1 MSNFSDIPPSQF
13 DDLVKD
19 HPVVFISYSWDS
31 EDHKSW
37 VRKLSD
43 DLRTKYAVNTLLD
56 QYNRGGYDLIQ
67 FMNKGIE
74 IADRVILIGTP
85 AYKEKSENMT
95 VGQSTRIN

>member
-1 MSNFSDIPPSQF
+1 MSNFSDIPSQF

-19 HPVVFISYSWDS
+19 HLVVFISYSWDS

-56 QYNRGGYDLIQ
+56 QY
-67 FMNKGIE
+67 K
-74 IADRVILIGTP
+74 
-85 AYKEKSENMT
+85 
-95 VGQSTRIN
+95 

>member
-1 MSNFSDIPPSQF
+1 MSNFSDIPSQF

-85 AYKEKSENMT
+85 AYKEKSEKYDC
-95 VGQSTRIN
+95 GAKYED

>member
-1 MSNFSDIPPSQF
+1 MSNFSDIPSQF

-56 QYNRGGYDLIQ
+56 Q
-67 FMNKGIE
+67 
-74 IADRVILIGTP
+74 
-85 AYKEKSENMT
+85 
-95 VGQSTRIN
+95 